1 MAVVQINVLGTSFA
15 LKAEEDLPYLER
27 IRDYYKNV
35 CEEIQKNDRIQDQKQ
50 TAVLA
55 GILIADELFKEKQ
68 KSLEARDQAKRQIDS
83 TDPLADLEA
92 DRLTKSM
99 IEKIDRALK

>member
-1 MAVVQINVLGTSFA
+1 MAVIQINILGTSFA
-15 LKAEEDLPYLER
+15 LKAQEELPYLEK

-35 CEEIQKNDRIQDQKQ
+35 CDEIQKNDGIQDQKQ

-55 GILIADELFKEKQ
+55 GILIADELYKEKQ
-68 KSLEARDQAKRQIDS
+68 KAIEAKSAQ
-83 TDPLADLEA
+83 TETEMDPLEDLGA

-99 IEKIDRALK
+99 IEKIDRALS

>member
-1 MAVVQINVLGTSFA
+1 MAVVQINILGTSFA
-15 LKAEEDLPYLER
+15 LSAEEDLPYLEK

-35 CEEIQKNDRIQDQKQ
+35 CDEIQKNDGIQDQKK

-68 KSLEARDQAKRQIDS
+68 KALEAKDAAKNQDI
-83 TDPLADLEA
+83 DPLAELEA
-92 DRLTKSM
+92 DRLTRSM
-99 IEKIDRALK
+99 IEKIDKALS